1 LGRSQ
6 LAADAAAGRQQ
17 KQRCNYEKTL
27 SHKYHS
33 GHSSKSIETA
43 ILHKAGTKIQHLS
56 CSKNPNVS
64 IYEAIE
70 SVSVVA
76 KDSTGQVLLTASYDN
91 KEQQSASK
99 LAKEFG
105 AALAAKLR

>member
-1 LGRSQ
+1 M
-6 LAADAAAGRQQ
+6 
-17 KQRCNYEKTL
+17 
-27 SHKYHS
+27 
-33 GHSSKSIETA
+33 
-43 ILHKAGTKIQHLS
+43 
-56 CSKNPNVS
+56 S